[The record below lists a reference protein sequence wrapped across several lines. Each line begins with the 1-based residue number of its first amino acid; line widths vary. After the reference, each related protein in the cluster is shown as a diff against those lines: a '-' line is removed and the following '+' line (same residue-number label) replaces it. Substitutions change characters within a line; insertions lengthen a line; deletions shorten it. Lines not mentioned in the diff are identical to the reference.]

1 MLSKLWSFMS
11 GKKTV
16 AAAVIMIIATVIKDL
31 ATAGIVSPETVEPLI
46 NILSNIGMILGGLG
60 VAHKVAKL

>member
-16 AAAVIMIIATVIKDL
+16 AAAILMIIATAIKDL

-46 NILSNIGMILGGLG
+46 NILSNMGMTLGGRFQLS
-60 VAHKVAKL
+60 LNLL

>member
-1 MLSKLWSFMS
+1 MLSNLWAFMS

-16 AAAVIMIIATVIKDL
+16 VAAVIMIIATAINDL
-31 ATAGIVSPETVEPLI
+31 ATAGIVNPETVKPLI

-60 VAHKVAKL
+60 VAHKVVK